1 MKFAMSVFTMIII
14 SWMMIIP
21 AFGQE
26 GNKTRVH
33 VKVIKDG
40 ENVTDTVMYI
50 GNDSEEIQKAVSAV
64 TGEAVTICAAAAETT
79 VTVEKEVKGS
89 SAEMM
94 NNEYNKDKM
103 EGEPVRKVVTVTCK
117 GDSITRSVH
126 TWTGTVHCPDDTTGR
141 HAFDKHTRLGDDIVT
156 VFHDHDGNRLSI
168 QKHAERDNRETV
180 IKTRRQDGKG
190 TDEKTIWVEVIHDHD
205 SSGVMNTAGVY
216 DEDKETREMRSR
228 EMATVEET
236 VWSTG
241 DGKTVTVVI
250 SEGGVEKKV
259 ISADRVN
266 ISTRKSG
273 NDITIVI
280 DTSDGKKADVDNAGH
295 EKKPGDRK
303 K

>member
-1 MKFAMSVFTMIII
+1 MKFTMSIFMMIII
-14 SWMMIIP
+14 SWMMITP

-40 ENVTDTVMYI
+40 EKVTDTVMYI

-89 SAEMM
+89 STEMM
-94 NNEYNKDKM
+94 IKEYDKDKM
-103 EGEPVRKVVTVTCK
+103 EGEPVSEVVIVTCK
-117 GDSITRSVH
+117 GDSITRSVR
-126 TWTGTVHCPDDTTGR
+126 TRIGTIHCPDDTTGK
-141 HAFDKHTRLGDDIVT
+141 HTFDKHTRLGDDVVT
-156 VFHDHDGNRLSI
+156 VFHDRDGYRLSI
-168 QKHAERDNRETV
+168 QKHAERDNGETV
-180 IKTRRQDGKG
+180 IKTRKHYGKDS
-190 TDEKTIWVEVIHDHD
+190 DEKTIGVEVIHDHD

-216 DEDKETREMRSR
+216 DEDKETREKRNR
-228 EMATVEET
+228 EMAMVEET
-236 VWSTG
+236 VWSTS

-250 SEGGVEKKV
+250 NEGGEEKKV
-259 ISADRVN
+259 IRADRVN

-273 NDITIVI
+273 DSITIVI
-280 DTSDGKKADVDNAGH
+280 DTSEGKKADVDAGL
-295 EKKPGDRK
+295 EKKSGDRK